1 MKLKYIFLLLLF
13 SIGLTV
19 AAQRGGDDRRPHRK
33 FDIEKVKK
41 EKEAFLI
48 KKMELTDEEA
58 KVFIPIE
65 SEYMDKKFALNREI
79 RHQIRDLRRKKNKTE
94 EDYKKI
100 NDLTLEVEEK
110 NAALKKEYY
119 DKFEEILP
127 AQKVVKYRT
136 ADQEFMTQ
144 LLKSHKEKRA
154 KE

>member
-13 SIGLTV
+13 SLGLTV
-19 AAQRGGDDRRPHRK
+19 AAQQEDGGRYHRK
-33 FDIEKVKK
+33 FDIAKVKK

-48 KKMELTDEEA
+48 KKMELTAEEA
-58 KVFIPIE
+58 KVFIPVE

-79 RHQIRDLRRKKNKTE
+79 RHQIRDLKRKKNKTE

-100 NDLTLEVEEK
+100 NDLTLEIEEK

-127 AQKVVKYRT
+127 AQKVVKYRS

-144 LLKSHKEKRA
+144 LLKEHKSDQT

>member
-13 SIGLTV
+13 SIGLT
-19 AAQRGGDDRRPHRK
+19 ATAQQDDGGRHHRK
-33 FDIEKVKK
+33 FDIVKVKK

-48 KKMELTDEEA
+48 KKMELTNEEA
-58 KVFIPIE
+58 KAFIPLE

-79 RHQIRDLRRKKNKTE
+79 RHQIRDLKRKKNKTE

-127 AQKVVKYRT
+127 AQKVVKYRN
-136 ADQEFMTQ
+136 ADQEFMNQ
-144 LLKSHKEKRA
+144 LLETHKIRKN
-154 KE
+154 KK

>member
-1 MKLKYIFLLLLF
+1 MKLKYIFLLLIF
-13 SIGLTV
+13 SLGLT
-19 AAQRGGDDRRPHRK
+19 ATAQQEDSGRHHRK
-33 FDIEKVKK
+33 FDIAKVKK

-58 KVFIPIE
+58 KVFIPME

-100 NDLTLEVEEK
+100 NDLTLEIEEK
-110 NAALKKEYY
+110 SAALKKEYY

-127 AQKVVKYRT
+127 AQKVVKYRS

-144 LLKSHKEKRA
+144 LLESHKIRKG
-154 KE
+154 KK